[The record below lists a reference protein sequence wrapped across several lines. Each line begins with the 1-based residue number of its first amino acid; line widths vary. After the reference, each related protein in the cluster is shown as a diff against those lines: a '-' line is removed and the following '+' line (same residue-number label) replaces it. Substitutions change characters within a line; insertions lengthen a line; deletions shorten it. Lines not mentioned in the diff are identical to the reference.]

1 MIKFREFL
9 AGTILSKSTVIAKN
23 VRSFFEINCPF
34 ESKHD
39 RTQHRS
45 DMTKNMTVVSKS
57 AEGIQSPSFEKGWAL
72 FISKRKYLY
81 HIERKAIVIISKWQW
96 IIISKRESIYHFEVT
111 VNHHFEVIVHRH
123 FETTA
128 NPSFRN
134 DSAASFQNDSF
145 ACDKSPIN
153 LKLIYVTHFEMIM
166 NVSFGNDTHRKIF
179 P

>member
-23 VRSFFEINCPF
+23 VRSFFEINYPF

-45 DMTKNMTVVSKS
+45 YMTRNMTVVSKS
-57 AEGIQSPSFEKGWAL
+57 TEGIQSPSFEKGWAL

-81 HIERKAIVIISKWQW
+81 HIERKGHH
-96 IIISKRESIYHFEVT
+96 HFEER
-111 VNHHFEVIVHRH
+111 VNHHLEKKVNPSFRSDSQSSSRNDSHRH
-123 FETTA
+123 FETRVH
-128 NPSFRN
+128 PSFRN

-153 LKLIYVTHFEMIM
+153 LK
-166 NVSFGNDTHRKIF
+166 
-179 P
+179 